1 MTVSKYRKTAVGA
14 IVLLAAAVAGCT
26 PAASPSSGAASGP
39 SSSAVSGGSASAVPS
54 PPSATAATGSG
65 TSGGSS
71 LAAASGACPASG
83 QAITAVR
90 TMDVA
95 GRTRTFIE
103 HVPADPGGARLTAI
117 IAFPGRGETAAELE
131 SYSGL
136 NSIEAVV
143 LYLQALDGA
152 GGQSSWEATPY
163 QDAAA
168 HDYEF
173 AADVVHLLADASC
186 VNPARID
193 MTGKSDGA
201 GFAASAA
208 CVTPGVAAVA
218 TVSGAFYGSDSRC
231 ARVGRPI
238 SVLNMHGTSDPVI
251 PYDGSVTQG
260 LSSTDGWIGL
270 WRNRDGCE
278 PGGTFTTPAT
288 AVTQESWSACRDGS
302 AVVNDEIVGGGHTW
316 PGATAPSGPGATNE
330 ALDAGQAMATFFA
343 AHPLAGTATEQ
354 H

>member
-1 MTVSKYRKTAVGA
+1 MTMSKYRTAAVGA
-14 IVLLAAAVAGCT
+14 IVLLAAAVAGCAPVAGASSRT
-26 PAASPSSGAASGP
+26 VFGGSPST
-39 SSSAVSGGSASAVPS
+39 VPS
-54 PPSATAATGSG
+54 LSSATAGPGFG
-65 TSGGSS
+65 TPGGSS
-71 LAAASGACPASG
+71 LGAASGACPASG
-83 QAITAVR
+83 HAITAAR
-90 TMDVA
+90 TVDVA
-95 GRTRTFIE
+95 GRARTFIE

-136 NSIEAVV
+136 NGTGAVV
-143 LYLQALDGA
+143 LYMQALDGA
-152 GGQSSWEATPY
+152 GGQPSWEATPY
-163 QDAAA
+163 QDASA

-173 AADVVHLLADASC
+173 AADVVHWLAGASC

-218 TVSGAFYGSDSRC
+218 TVSGAFYESDSRC
-231 ARVGRPI
+231 ARAGWPI
-238 SVLNMHGTSDPVI
+238 SVLNMHGTSDAVI

-260 LSSTDGWIGL
+260 LYSTDGWIGL
-270 WRNRDGCE
+270 WRDRDGCD
-278 PGGTFTTPAT
+278 PSGTATMPAT

-302 AVVNDEIVGGGHTW
+302 AVVNDKIVGGGHTW

-330 ALDAGQAMATFFA
+330 ALDGAQAIASFFA
-343 AHPLAGTATEQ
+343 AHPLAGAPTER
-354 H
+354 